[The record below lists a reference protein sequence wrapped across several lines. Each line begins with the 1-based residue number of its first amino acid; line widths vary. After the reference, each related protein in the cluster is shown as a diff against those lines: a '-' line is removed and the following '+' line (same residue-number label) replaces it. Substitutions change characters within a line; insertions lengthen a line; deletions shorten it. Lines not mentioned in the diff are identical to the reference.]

1 MSIPYDELAKK
12 ARGQVE
18 SLEEPYRS
26 IAYETILQDLIREA
40 KRNVPGERTRT
51 KTPGSSEGVED
62 PVELFLTSVVDAGT
76 YTKVFGVRGKLMEK
90 SLAVLK
96 LARDQLGIDGLTPP
110 QISEILIKKFRVA
123 KVHPQNVARD
133 LAKATQ
139 YVHRLKAGN
148 EYKYLLMT
156 AGESHL
162 EEVASGPSR

>member
-1 MSIPYDELAKK
+1 MTIPYEELAKK
-12 ARGQVE
+12 ARDQVV

-40 KRNVPGERTRT
+40 RRTPSSEGTRT
-51 KTPGSSEGVED
+51 KSAAASDAAED

-76 YTKVFGVRGKLMEK
+76 YTKLFRAKGKLLEK
-90 SLAVLK
+90 SLAALK

-110 QISEILIKKFRVA
+110 QISDILIKKFRVS

-133 LAKATQ
+133 LAKATE

-156 AGESHL
+156 AGESRL
-162 EEVASGPSR
+162 AEVAGPSQ